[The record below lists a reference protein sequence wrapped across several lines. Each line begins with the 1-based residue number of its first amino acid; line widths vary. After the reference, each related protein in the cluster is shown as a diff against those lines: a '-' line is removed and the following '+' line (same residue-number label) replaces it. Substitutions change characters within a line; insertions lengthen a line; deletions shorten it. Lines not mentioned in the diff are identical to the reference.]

1 MCQCG
6 CGEFPVTQA
15 YRLPKGQ
22 VVGIGIY
29 RGCSDCFAGPGIA
42 VYVYPSKRAGKEWL
56 EGAKMEDYKPDE
68 YVGNHGRGI
77 SLSFFEVRDLIE
89 AAKAI
94 GTRLEGDGW
103 EMTIEEW
110 LEENGLQMMQD
121 AMELFERRIAELTS
135 TKAD

>member
-6 CGEFPVTQA
+6 CGEFPVTEA

-22 VVGIGIY
+22 VIGIGIY
-29 RGCSDCFAGPGIA
+29 RGCSDCFAGPGIV

-56 EGAKMEDYKPDE
+56 EGAKMQDYKPDE
-68 YVGNHGRGI
+68 YGGNHGCGI
-77 SLSFFEVRDLIE
+77 SLSFFEARDLAE
-89 AAKAI
+89 AAKQI
-94 GTRLEGDGW
+94 GTELSGEGW

-121 AMELFERRIAELTS
+121 AMRLFEQRCKEREE
-135 TKAD
+135 D